1 MHQQGNMLFLHLA
14 WSKVKVLN
22 ANILLKDRNN
32 NSQYALIKNLSHVV
46 RLCYS
51 KCRSQ
56 HFFCPYGLY
65 EYMSQEKLNK
75 KMDICKRRGTQQI
88 QAGNL
93 LLMPYCLEANR
104 TPWRQRFECWYQY
117 IRWWVSVHLKK
128 VKIRLNEKWRMSCAF
143 QGNWTYQTQLTHP

>member
-1 MHQQGNMLFLHLA
+1 MP
-14 WSKVKVLN
+14 SN
-22 ANILLKDRNN
+22 ASTRKHALSAPRVIKSESIKCQHPARNKDRNN

-104 TPWRQRFECWYQY
+104 TPWRQRF
-117 IRWWVSVHLKK
+117 
-128 VKIRLNEKWRMSCAF
+128 
-143 QGNWTYQTQLTHP
+143 